1 MSSNITQLKR
11 ARTPEQKSDR
21 RDTILVT
28 AKTLFMEAGY
38 EGFSMG
44 LLSKRAG
51 VAKGTLYLYFDTK
64 EEVLL
69 FLYNQEFERF
79 CSELTAGLPAEMT
92 DADFVSR
99 IYETSVSD
107 PLFLALHARLGT
119 VIEQNISVDAL
130 ITSKRSMA
138 KHFQMMV
145 SNLSGPLALDYEQTL
160 AALTGISALLTG
172 AYDGGTV
179 SISETETIP
188 DDVASFI
195 GYFDM
200 KTRFEKNAGYILQGI
215 RASGGK

>member
-1 MSSNITQLKR
+1 MSTNIAQMKR

-28 AKTLFMEAGY
+28 AKNLFMESGY

-51 VAKGTLYLYFDTK
+51 VAKGTLYLYFGTK

-69 FLYNQEFERF
+69 SLYSQEFERF
-79 CSELTAGLPAEMT
+79 CTELTAGIPSEMT

-99 IYETSVSD
+99 IYETSVAD

-119 VIEQNISVDAL
+119 VIEQNISIDAL

-138 KHFQMMV
+138 KHFRTMV
-145 SNLSGPLALDYEQTL
+145 NQLSDPLNLDYEQTL

-172 AYDGGTV
+172 SYGGTPS
-179 SISETETIP
+179 SILETETIP
-188 DDVASFI
+188 GDVARFI
-195 GYFDM
+195 GHFDM
-200 KTRFEKNAGYILQGI
+200 NTRFEKNAGYILQGI
-215 RASGGK
+215 RASGCK

>member
-21 RDTILVT
+21 RDTILAT

-51 VAKGTLYLYFDTK
+51 VAKGTLYLYFGTK

-69 FLYNQEFERF
+69 SLYSQEFERF
-79 CSELTAGLPAEMT
+79 CSELTTGIPAEVT

-138 KHFQMMV
+138 KHFQTMI
-145 SNLSGPLALDYEQTL
+145 NRLSSPLDLDYEQTL

-172 AYDGGTV
+172 SYGGAPT
-179 SISETETIP
+179 SALETETIP
-188 DDVASFI
+188 DDVARFI
-195 GYFDM
+195 GQFDM

>member
-51 VAKGTLYLYFDTK
+51 VAKGTLYLYFGTK

-69 FLYNQEFERF
+69 SLYSREFERF
-79 CSELTAGLPAEMT
+79 CNELTAGIPAQMT

-99 IYETSVSD
+99 IYDTSVSD

-130 ITSKRSMA
+130 IASKRSMA

-145 SNLSGPLALDYEQTL
+145 NNLSGPLALDYEQTL

-179 SISETETIP
+179 SIFETETIP

-215 RASGGK
+215 RASGCQ

>member
-21 RDTILVT
+21 RETILVT

-51 VAKGTLYLYFDTK
+51 VAKGTLYLYFGTK

-69 FLYNQEFERF
+69 SLYSQEFERF
-79 CSELTAGLPAEMT
+79 CIELTAGIPAQMT
-92 DADFVSR
+92 DAEFVSR
-99 IYETSVSD
+99 IYDTSVAD

-130 ITSKRSMA
+130 ITSKRNMA
-138 KHFQMMV
+138 TYFQTMV
-145 SNLSGPLALDYEQTL
+145 NQLSGPLDLDYEQTL

-172 AYDGGTV
+172 AYDGGTA
-179 SISETETIP
+179 SIVETETIP
-188 DDVASFI
+188 EDVASFI
-195 GYFDM
+195 AHFNM
-200 KTRFEKNAGYILQGI
+200 KTRFEKNAAYILQGI
-215 RASGGK
+215 RASGDE